1 MTDFAALYAERL
13 TTPEAAAALI
23 PSGAKVAMALGVGQ
37 PPALLKA
44 LADRAEARQVGDVN
58 LYYLLSTAIAGETV
72 MRYELTD
79 RIRPYSLFHGAIE
92 RKLEARGREEGRRAV
107 WFVPTGFQ
115 QTPRVL
121 TQEIGVDTLLATVSP
136 MDAEGYFSLG
146 TNTDYALAVSKTA
159 QRVIMDAEGYFS
171 LGTNT
176 DYALAVS
183 KTAQRVILEV
193 NPHMPRVFGDCR
205 VHVSQVA
212 AVVEHSAPLLE
223 AGKAPQ
229 QLQDVA
235 IGALIAGM
243 VEDGSTLQMG
253 IGALPDAVCAAL
265 HDHRDLGIHTEMLTP
280 GLVELMQAGVATNAR
295 KTLHPG
301 KTVFTFSMGNRSTY
315 EFLHENPAFE
325 ARPVDYVNDP
335 AVIARNAKMISVNA
349 TLQVD
354 LFGACCSE
362 YLNGRQ
368 YTAAGGQLD
377 FVRGAAASEGGK
389 SIIAC
394 HSTAA
399 KGTASRIVARLDGPV
414 TTPRNDIHYVVT
426 EHGAV
431 NLKGLTDDA
440 RARALIG
447 LAAPEFREGLEREA
461 RAMGLI

>member
-44 LADRAEARQVGDVN
+44 LADWAEARQVGDVN

-79 RIRPYSLFHGAIE
+79 RIRPHSLFHGAIE
-92 RKLEARGREEGRRAV
+92 RKLEARAIEEGRRAV

-121 TQEIGVDTLLATVSP
+121 TREIGVDTLLATVSP

-159 QRVIMDAEGYFS
+159 E
-171 LGTNT
+171 
-176 DYALAVS
+176 
-183 KTAQRVILEV
+183 RVILEV

-212 AVVEHSAPLLE
+212 ALVEHSAPLLE

-229 QLQDVA
+229 QPQDLA
-235 IGALIAGM
+235 IGALIAGL
-243 VEDGSTLQMG
+243 VEDGATLQMG

-280 GLVELMQAGVATNAR
+280 GLVELMKAGVATNAR

-301 KTVFTFSMGNRSTY
+301 KTVFTFSMGDRSTY
-315 EFLHENPAFE
+315 EFLHENPALE
-325 ARPVDYVNDP
+325 AHPVDYVNDP
-335 AVIARNAKMISVNA
+335 AVIARNDRMISVNA
-349 TLQVD
+349 TLQID

-362 YLNGRQ
+362 HLNGRQ

-377 FVRGAAASEGGK
+377 FVRGAAASQGGK

-426 EHGAV
+426 EHGAA

-447 LAAPEFREGLEREA
+447 LAAPEFRKGLEEDA
-461 RAMGLI
+461 KAMGLL